1 MVFSTT
7 VKCSKRV
14 SWASPLIESPILH
27 SPVHRMSLTVK
38 ACETHKTSQ
47 TPRTAIES
55 LRDILRKQPP
65 WPQRPKS
72 GRRHDSLDVS
82 NAVVP
87 STLTEQERENPA
99 REEQTRARYEA
110 REEVEKARYAQ
121 RQDECE
127 QMLLCR
133 DAFYEDR
140 SRDFCWTAV
149 CKFID
154 TLASR
159 DTEPTSD
166 YFFSKSDLLV
176 ALFVNCDLRFY
187 DEGILADNLLR
198 NLIHDCPNVKNFR
211 FAVFFPR
218 QLVEEKS
225 EVPRALRYL
234 LGTLGHMHRTASL
247 EGATT
252 EMEQKFVT
260 RQLHRMRRARYDHVE
275 IHEDSLDEGILIE
288 KVDPDDTYEIVM
300 GSRSSEESPETTVTQ
315 PINIIRRKQQ
325 DVEKAWRKPS
335 KSFLWI

>member
-1 MVFSTT
+1 MDFSTT
-7 VKCSKRV
+7 AKCSKRV
-14 SWASPLIESPILH
+14 SWASPLIEFPILH
-27 SPVHRMSLTVK
+27 SPLHRMSPTVK
-38 ACETHKTSQ
+38 ACETRKTSQ

-55 LRDILRKQPP
+55 LRDILQRQPP

-87 STLTEQERENPA
+87 STLTEQGRETHA
-99 REEQTRARYEA
+99 RQEQTRARYEA

-149 CKFID
+149 CKFVD

-159 DTEPTSD
+159 DTEPRSD

-176 ALFVNCDLRFY
+176 TLFINCDLRFY

-198 NLIHDCPNVKNFR
+198 NLIHDFPNVKNFR

-218 QLVEEKS
+218 RLVEERTG
-225 EVPRALRYL
+225 VPKALRYL
-234 LGTLGHMHRTASL
+234 LGTLNHMHRTASL

-275 IHEDSLDEGILIE
+275 IHEDSLDEGTLVAKI
-288 KVDPDDTYEIVM
+288 DPDDTYDIVM
-300 GSRSSEESPETTVTQ
+300 GSGLLEEASQNSASQ
-315 PINIIRRKQQ
+315 PINI
-325 DVEKAWRKPS
+325 VY
-335 KSFLWI
+335 